1 MLEIKTAIAKRQSAI
16 LFLVKKN
23 YNSYFHNRNYVLLG
37 NTSSYTFVNKIVKQI
52 FSLLPCHICWTLL
65 LDKLN
70 KWSCKKC
77 VLKVYFSKVF
87 RTKSGHSWRNTHR
100 QRAFKFHRK
109 HRYRTRCML
118 TAEPQAYRDPRAVW
132 TAMPLF
138 LLQMMNLPEP
148 LNQQAFR
155 CTKQQHKVKRKSK

>member
-1 MLEIKTAIAKRQSAI
+1 MLEIKTAISKRQSTI
-16 LFLVKKN
+16 LFLVKK
-23 YNSYFHNRNYVLLG
+23 
-37 NTSSYTFVNKIVKQI
+37 SYTFLRIFFIKQI

-87 RTKSGHSWRNTHR
+87 RTKSGHSWNTHR
-100 QRAFKFHRK
+100 QRAFKFRRK

-138 LLQMMNLPEP
+138 LLQMMILPEP
-148 LNQQAFR
+148 LNQQALR

>member
-1 MLEIKTAIAKRQSAI
+1 MLEIKTAIAKRQSTI
-16 LFLVKKN
+16 LFLVKKKN
-23 YNSYFHNRNYVLLG
+23 YNSHFQKWFNIRQYIKLYLLKK
-37 NTSSYTFVNKIVKQI
+37 KIVKQI

-70 KWSCKKC
+70 KWSCKKW

-87 RTKSGHSWRNTHR
+87 RTKSGHSWNTHR
-100 QRAFKFHRK
+100 QRAFKFRRK

-148 LNQQAFR
+148 LNQQALR
-155 CTKQQHKVKRKSK
+155 RTKQQHKVKRKSK